1 MNDKY
6 QACPPTFPL
15 KLDVSSL
22 FPQPRVHGVMWDGL
36 LWSHSSPR
44 LQWRPLCPLIWLQ
57 PSQCQAVGRLVRVSP
72 ASTHDPDPEAPTEWR
87 LVTTV
92 EITFITLVG
101 QQNRAVVWGN
111 ERWLFRGGD
120 WWRNWALFGYWFIG
134 PVSWAAV
141 YSCQLGS
148 PGHPLLATLAMPGQ
162 GWVPAAACQIWQTCS
177 STKHRILKM
186 TTTKISGSIHPW
198 TVRLVINYV
207 II

>member
-1 MNDKY
+1 MVS
-6 QACPPTFPL
+6 CEVIPPPG
-15 KLDVSSL
+15 SS
-22 FPQPRVHGVMWDGL
+22 GGL
-36 LWSHSSPR
+36 CVLWSGSSPVSAR
-44 LQWRPLCPLIWLQ
+44 QSAAWSGWAQ
-57 PSQCQAVGRLVRVSP
+57 PQHTIRTRKP
-72 ASTHDPDPEAPTEWR
+72 EWR

-111 ERWLFRGGD
+111 EGWLFRGGD

-148 PGHPLLATLAMPGQ
+148 PGHPLLATLALPGQ

-186 TTTKISGSIHPW
+186 TKTKISIPLNFETRDQLFYHLW
-198 TVRLVINYV
+198 TKSCSTNKTFWVK
-207 II
+207 